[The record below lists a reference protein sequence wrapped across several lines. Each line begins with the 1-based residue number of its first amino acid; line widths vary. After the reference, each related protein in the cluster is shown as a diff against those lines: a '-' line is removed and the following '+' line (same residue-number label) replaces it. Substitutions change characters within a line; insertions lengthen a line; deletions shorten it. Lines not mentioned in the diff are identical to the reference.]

1 MGKTQSKAENTGTI
15 VNELRIQPATVENT
29 DLLICIYIIT
39 FAIIVKFFYKVYKI
53 YHSSLKKKYT
63 NSTISLYNKQKRAY
77 RLSV

>member
-1 MGKTQSKAENTGTI
+1 MGKQQSKAENTGNI
-15 VNELRIQPATVENT
+15 VNEVRIQPASVENT
-29 DLLICIYIIT
+29 DLLICIYVIT
-39 FAIIVKFFYKVYKI
+39 LIVVIQFFYKIYKI